1 MMGSPLIYEVMKGV
15 PDYYAL
21 MILCN
26 VLATRDEAN
35 HACIQNIGLV
45 HLVLRVGK
53 SLSLDQ

>member
-1 MMGSPLIYEVMKGV
+1 MGSPLIYEVMKGV